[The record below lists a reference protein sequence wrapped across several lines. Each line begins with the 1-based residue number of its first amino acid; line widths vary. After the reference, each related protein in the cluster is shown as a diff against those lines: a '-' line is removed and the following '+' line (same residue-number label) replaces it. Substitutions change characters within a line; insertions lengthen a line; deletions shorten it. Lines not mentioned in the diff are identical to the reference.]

1 VSANDQIR
9 LLVEWAPKLRE
20 AGILTV
26 EVEGI
31 RATLAPHEFKAPEVE
46 ADAETDEEQ
55 FDVLNDPATYG
66 HTNADLVPGRK
77 QRKR

>member
-1 VSANDQIR
+1 MSPGDQLR
-9 LLVEWAPKLRE
+9 LLLEYAPALRE

-26 EVEGI
+26 EVQGI
-31 RATLAPHEFKAPEVE
+31 KATLAPHEFAPEVE
-46 ADAETDEEQ
+46 SDAESNEEQ
-55 FDVLNDPATYG
+55 FDVLHDPATYG